1 MTNGLDELADESARE
16 VDRLFAA
23 REAQLIADT
32 TFDWERIKPKLE
44 DDAEYDRLKAVV
56 NESTRQNE
64 SLGQLVTRLKGLAEG
79 GVALAEKVKKFVV

>member
-1 MTNGLDELADESARE
+1 MSNGMDDLAEDAARE
-16 VDRLFAA
+16 VDKIFAK

-32 TFDWERIKPKLE
+32 TFNWESIKPELE
-44 DDAEYDRLKAVV
+44 DDAEYDRLMAVV
-56 NESTRQNE
+56 KESTKKNE